1 MQILRGCC
9 CSECRSKQTLIY
21 KALERA
27 ITQFGFWL
35 VTHTAAQFQI
45 IPILM
50 CIAATCQDWL
60 ALLHGMGILYALHL
74 NSWVLLRVMLQR
86 SGMPFPDLASYAFS
100 LMGYP
105 WDPSCINDARISML
119 DKPGWMNNNFVRVSY
134 ISIYWAHVAT
144 GIPPHWLNNII
155 SIYSGLSH
163 CKWPRMLLPCSRGV
177 TMDHITRT
185 VWSLNRCH
193 SSMPLILI

>member
-1 MQILRGCC
+1 MACTYCELRKIGVTVGSFRIHLLVNKVFWSDTRSFVWNSCVDSRIMNEMLVVMVTVRGRVKISWRVLCLQEENAWERQLYLWILRGCC

-60 ALLHGMGILYALHL
+60 ALLHRMGILYALHL

-86 SGMPFPDLASYAFS
+86 SGMPFPRFWHH
-100 LMGYP
+100 M
-105 WDPSCINDARISML
+105 PS
-119 DKPGWMNNNFVRVSY
+119 P
-134 ISIYWAHVAT
+134 
-144 GIPPHWLNNII
+144 
-155 SIYSGLSH
+155 
-163 CKWPRMLLPCSRGV
+163 
-177 TMDHITRT
+177 
-185 VWSLNRCH
+185 
-193 SSMPLILI
+193 